1 MGKGGPTKNGM
12 IFKIPLCGYL
22 FVNNFSDFW
31 AVELEDSVGNK
42 FGLLKLFTIFT
53 RHSQSL

>member
-1 MGKGGPTKNGM
+1 M
-12 IFKIPLCGYL
+12 IFKIPQCGYDY
-22 FVNNFSDFW
+22 VNNFSEIWVLGFG
-31 AVELEDSVGNK
+31 DSERNK